1 MQKKISNDGTIRL
14 NRVLSNAGVCS
25 RRDADVY
32 IKAGVVTVNGQVVT
46 ELGTKVKPTD
56 KVMFHDQLVQSEK
69 KVYVLLNKPKNCVTT
84 VTDPRGRIT
93 VLDIVRGACS
103 ERIYPVGRLDRNTTG
118 VLLLTNDG
126 QLADKLTHPRFEK
139 KKIYQVSID
148 KPLEKED
155 YDKILK
161 GFQLE
166 DGFIQADELEY
177 VKDGK
182 RKEIGIE
189 IHYGKNRIVRR
200 IFEHLGYKVEK
211 LDRVYFA
218 GLTKYN
224 LPRGRWRHLTEQEV
238 NALKMG
244 AFE

>member
-1 MQKKISNDGTIRL
+1 
-14 NRVLSNAGVCS
+14 
-25 RRDADVY
+25 
-32 IKAGVVTVNGQVVT
+32 
-46 ELGTKVKPTD
+46 
-56 KVMFHDQLVQSEK
+56 
-69 KVYVLLNKPKNCVTT
+69 
-84 VTDPRGRIT
+84 

-155 YDKILK
+155 CDKILK

-182 RKEIGIE
+182 CKEIGIE
-189 IHYGKNRIVRR
+189 IHSGRNRIVRR

>member
-1 MQKKISNDGTIRL
+1 
-14 NRVLSNAGVCS
+14 
-25 RRDADVY
+25 
-32 IKAGVVTVNGQVVT
+32 
-46 ELGTKVKPTD
+46 
-56 KVMFHDQLVQSEK
+56 
-69 KVYVLLNKPKNCVTT
+69 
-84 VTDPRGRIT
+84 
-93 VLDIVRGACS
+93 
-103 ERIYPVGRLDRNTTG
+103 
-118 VLLLTNDG
+118 
-126 QLADKLTHPRFEK
+126 
-139 KKIYQVSID
+139 
-148 KPLEKED
+148 
-155 YDKILK
+155 LK

-189 IHYGKNRIVRR
+189 IHSGKNRIVRR

>member
-118 VLLLTNDG
+118 FDTFFISVRAYTSSP
-126 QLADKLTHPRFEK
+126 PR
-139 KKIYQVSID
+139 V
-148 KPLEKED
+148 
-155 YDKILK
+155 
-161 GFQLE
+161 
-166 DGFIQADELEY
+166 
-177 VKDGK
+177 
-182 RKEIGIE
+182 IE
-189 IHYGKNRIVRR
+189 ILV
-200 IFEHLGYKVEK
+200 
-211 LDRVYFA
+211 D
-218 GLTKYN
+218 
-224 LPRGRWRHLTEQEV
+224 
-238 NALKMG
+238 
-244 AFE
+244 

>member
-166 DGFIQADELEY
+166 DGFIQADQLEY
-177 VKDGK
+177 V
-182 RKEIGIE
+182 
-189 IHYGKNRIVRR
+189 
-200 IFEHLGYKVEK
+200 
-211 LDRVYFA
+211 
-218 GLTKYN
+218 
-224 LPRGRWRHLTEQEV
+224 
-238 NALKMG
+238 
-244 AFE
+244 

>member
-1 MQKKISNDGTIRL
+1 MKKMLEYQRL
-14 NRVLSNAGVCS
+14 
-25 RRDADVY
+25 DM
-32 IKAGVVTVNGQVVT
+32 
-46 ELGTKVKPTD
+46 E
-56 KVMFHDQLVQSEK
+56 
-69 KVYVLLNKPKNCVTT
+69 LNKLKRSSLNS
-84 VTDPRGRIT
+84 TDRAN
-93 VLDIVRGACS
+93 LSKLKSYIV
-103 ERIYPVGRLDRNTTG
+103 DFHN
-118 VLLLTNDG
+118 
-126 QLADKLTHPRFEK
+126 
-139 KKIYQVSID
+139 
-148 KPLEKED
+148 
-155 YDKILK
+155 K

-189 IHYGKNRIVRR
+189 IHSGRNRIVRR